1 MVYGL
6 LPVKHTNARY
16 QAGIHVLAQK
26 ELQLLLSACGIDPV
40 VYPLSLSGME
50 VIAFESPP
58 LTAGQAAIVADH
70 SLLYWLFEVRE
81 DQSLLP
87 VLSHRQELLG
97 ADLPYIQKYKGK
109 TNERFT
115 ELLINMALYSSAYA
129 TEKAVRLLDP
139 MCGRGT
145 TLFLALNRGM
155 LPTGADA
162 DRGEVQECARFFQR
176 YLEYHR
182 IKHKH
187 QKHARTYKGA
197 NIPMESFSFSLPDG
211 GEGELSLAVA
221 DARQA
226 AGLSRRRY
234 HILVAD
240 LPYGV
245 QHAPSGKGSLQALVE
260 EAAGEWLASLAP
272 GGALALA
279 FNVHTLK
286 RNQVVSALARAGFC
300 LAEGAPYEGL
310 EHWVEQAV
318 MRDLVVARAPLA

>member
-176 YLEYHR
+176 YLEYTGSNIS
-182 IKHKH
+182 IK
-187 QKHARTYKGA
+187 
-197 NIPMESFSFSLPDG
+197 NM
-211 GEGELSLAVA
+211 
-221 DARQA
+221 
-226 AGLSRRRY
+226 
-234 HILVAD
+234 
-240 LPYGV
+240 
-245 QHAPSGKGSLQALVE
+245 
-260 EAAGEWLASLAP
+260 
-272 GGALALA
+272 
-279 FNVHTLK
+279 
-286 RNQVVSALARAGFC
+286 
-300 LAEGAPYEGL
+300 
-310 EHWVEQAV
+310 
-318 MRDLVVARAPLA
+318 RAPIRAPIFPWSRLLFLCRIAEKANFRWP

>member
-197 NIPMESFSFSLPDG
+197 NIPMESFAFSLPDS

-245 QHAPSGKGSLQALVE
+245 QHAPSWK
-260 EAAGEWLASLAP
+260 
-272 GGALALA
+272 
-279 FNVHTLK
+279 
-286 RNQVVSALARAGFC
+286 
-300 LAEGAPYEGL
+300 
-310 EHWVEQAV
+310 
-318 MRDLVVARAPLA
+318 

>member
-187 QKHARTYKGA
+187 QKHARTYRGA
-197 NIPMESFSFSLPDG
+197 NIPMESFSFSIPG
-211 GEGELSLAVA
+211 GEGALSLAVA
-221 DARQA
+221 DARQS
-226 AGLSRRRY
+226 AGLSRARH

-245 QHAPSGKGSLQALVE
+245 QHAPSGKGSLQALMEDVSSE
-260 EAAGEWLASLAP
+260 WFAALEP

-279 FNVHTLK
+279 FNRNTL
-286 RNQVVSALARAGFC
+286 RRDAVISALMRAGFRM
-300 LAEGAPYEGL
+300 AEGDCYEGL

-318 MRDLVVARAPLA
+318 TRDLLVAVVPTA

>member
-197 NIPMESFSFSLPDG
+197 NIPMESFAFSLPDS

-245 QHAPSGKGSLQALVE
+245 QHAPSGEGKF
-260 EAAGEWLASLAP
+260 AGP
-272 GGALALA
+272 GGRGGRRMAR
-279 FNVHTLK
+279 F
-286 RNQVVSALARAGFC
+286 ARAGRR
-300 LAEGAPYEGL
+300 AGVGL
-310 EHWVEQAV
+310 
-318 MRDLVVARAPLA
+318 